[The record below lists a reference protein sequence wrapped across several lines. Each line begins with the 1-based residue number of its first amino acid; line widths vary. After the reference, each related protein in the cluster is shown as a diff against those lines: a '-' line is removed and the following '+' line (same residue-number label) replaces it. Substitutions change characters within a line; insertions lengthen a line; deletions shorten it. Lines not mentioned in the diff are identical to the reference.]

1 MTLAGGTAAFNPSA
15 SNNGIL
21 LRLRGVQLHQT
32 AVWLN
37 REGMRLG
44 DLGVV
49 EGYASVLLSPNAARL
64 VTIDL
69 ARGTTTKLAQRV
81 KPEGTAVWAPD
92 GASVVFTARDKNGVQ
107 RMYRADASNTRPE
120 SVLLDEPGLHWPN
133 DWSRDG
139 RFLLYGFD
147 EGKSSNDLWVLPMD
161 QPNAKPFQYTHRN
174 TTIRQAHF
182 SPNGRFVAYTSDES
196 GRYEII
202 VQPFPDASK
211 GKWVISQAGGVEPQW
226 SKDGRELFFFSG
238 QRMMA
243 VDITVLTANPF
254 LRHGRSLP
262 GSGDQLGTAIEGMPA
277 SGRPLTACWSEGL
290 HANRGFMRY
299 VLVCQIVDEVVHRD
313 AVSKAGPLL

>member
-1 MTLAGGTAAFNPSA
+1 LYEEGGGLFLASLDKPEDSSRRLADVRGQFALIPGSTGSFVAQMQANGDMDVLPFDARSGVITGAPMTQAGGTAAFNPSA
-15 SNNGIL
+15 SHNGIL

-49 EGYASVLLSPNAARL
+49 EGYASVSLSPNAARL

-133 DWSRDG
+133 DWSR
-139 RFLLYGFD
+139 
-147 EGKSSNDLWVLPMD
+147 EVL
-161 QPNAKPFQYTHRN
+161 
-174 TTIRQAHF
+174 
-182 SPNGRFVAYTSDES
+182 
-196 GRYEII
+196 
-202 VQPFPDASK
+202 
-211 GKWVISQAGGVEPQW
+211 
-226 SKDGRELFFFSG
+226 
-238 QRMMA
+238 
-243 VDITVLTANPF
+243 
-254 LRHGRSLP
+254 
-262 GSGDQLGTAIEGMPA
+262 AIWF
-277 SGRPLTACWSEGL
+277 R
-290 HANRGFMRY
+290 
-299 VLVCQIVDEVVHRD
+299 
-313 AVSKAGPLL
+313 